1 MDALTRQEY
10 PAMLQALQEQLHPG
24 AAVTKLNE
32 RIKKIGKINSEIADW
47 LHVPLAH
54 RRKFISERRKIEDLY
69 ATSLRK
75 LAKRPLHDIGGQ
87 MGVFDSPWKQILAAT
102 EDTAKSHSHFSN
114 CVGKDVELPLR
125 SFAEVSNEMK
135 SVTTMQKNI
144 SSLARDLEDAR
155 EKNEKLLKKGGKAS
169 ASRLDSASN
178 RLKNASQ
185 QWDVQ
190 SAFVFESLQALDERR
205 INYLRDL
212 LTQYQTYEADHVERT
227 REIVER
233 TLKHVLDIST
243 EVEIL
248 NWSQTGGVRK
258 PLIRQNTI
266 SGTDTSSIPTP
277 TVPSIHGDSQS
288 ERSQPSKAESGE
300 KMTLKRMG
308 TILTRRRQSV
318 HSVFRSASPSSKNG
332 FQPFGRGSSSLS
344 IGPQSPTRESSSHKR
359 ESDNRLS
366 SLPESPR
373 IKKINADA
381 TDSLATVPN
390 RKSPHVS
397 PSRTTSIEA
406 SARLESEVL
415 TKSSSPSNTKESQ
428 VDSEGYSVPH
438 ATNDPISQIEQEIS
452 QVEQPQFKLNIQKDP
467 FPEQESHAIAALSS
481 VANTL
486 RSSQVPPSRKSTFRG
501 RRDLRNN
508 VVVQTGHN
516 STLVPS
522 HAFSNPSLPAS
533 PNPTTEQYPTSSII
547 STNEQTAPVGSD
559 NVSIRSGQLSTSL
572 IPDRHPESNASGLNC
587 SIIETISTTFE
598 GETPVSNR
606 VIGEIALTYNP
617 VADTEPSTAK
627 SHETVKI
634 RNASDLEMLAPN
646 RNFIRPFSTTIAD
659 QFTIDLSLIS
669 RKFLVGFTYRLRTS
683 DVSQT
688 IAPLLIKSAWK
699 NQAGK
704 LGLVLEYRL
713 NPAFSPSPLCF
724 SNLVLIAHYTGTCA
738 SSCQTKPIG
747 THLKEKLLV
756 YWQLGDVTL
765 DGSPRKAIARFSG
778 TEANVPQP
786 GYIKA
791 RWQLTDVEKL
801 SLPRYSSGIGIQQL
815 GDMIT
820 EDSSRSHDDG
830 TDPFADAPT
839 PKLVA
844 SSTPSKKADAE
855 VSLENEFNNW
865 KEVVTVKKLV
875 SGEYLSK

>member
-10 PAMLQALQEQLHPG
+10 PAMLEQLHPG

-75 LAKRPLHDIGGQ
+75 LAKRSLQDISGQ

-102 EDTAKSHSHFSN
+102 EDTANSHSHFSH
-114 CVGKDVELPLR
+114 CIGKDVELPLR
-125 SFAEVSNEMK
+125 NFAEVSNEMK

-144 SSLARDLEDAR
+144 SSLAKDLEDAR
-155 EKNEKLLKKGGKAS
+155 DKNEKLLKKGGKAS

-178 RLKNASQ
+178 RLKNATQ

-205 INYLRDL
+205 INHLRDL
-212 LTQYQTYEADHVERT
+212 LTQYQTYEADHVERN

-258 PLIRQNTI
+258 PLIRKNTI

-277 TVPSIHGDSQS
+277 TAPSIHGDSQS
-288 ERSQPSKAESGE
+288 ERSQPSKAESGG
-300 KMTLKRMG
+300 KMTIKRMG
-308 TILTRRRQSV
+308 TMLTRRRDSV
-318 HSVFRSASPSSKNG
+318 RSVFRSASPSSKDG

-344 IGPQSPTRESSSHKR
+344 VGPQSPTRESSSHKR

-373 IKKINADA
+373 INKIDEDA
-381 TDSLATVPN
+381 TDSLVTVPT

-406 SARLESEVL
+406 SARLESEIV
-415 TKSSSPSNTKESQ
+415 TKSSLPSNTKESQ
-428 VDSEGYSVPH
+428 IDSEGYSVPH
-438 ATNDPISQIEQEIS
+438 ATNDPISQIEQEIA

-501 RRDLRNN
+501 RRDVRNN

-516 STLVPS
+516 STLV
-522 HAFSNPSLPAS
+522 HNLAFSNPSLPTS
-533 PNPTTEQYPTSSII
+533 PNPTTEKYPLSSTI
-547 STNEQTAPVGSD
+547 SSNEQTIPFGSD
-559 NVSIRSGQLSTSL
+559 NVSIKSGQFSTSL
-572 IPDRHPESNASGLNC
+572 TPGRHPEPHASGLNC

-598 GETPVSNR
+598 GETPLSSR
-606 VIGEIALTYNP
+606 IIGEIALAYNP
-617 VADTEPSTAK
+617 GTDTEPSTAK
-627 SHETVKI
+627 NHETIKV
-634 RNASDLEMLAPN
+634 RNVSDLERLAPN
-646 RNFIRPFSTTIAD
+646 RSFIRPSTKTTD

-669 RKFLVGFTYRLRTS
+669 RKFLVGFTYRLRNS
-683 DVSQT
+683 DVSQK

-713 NPAFSPSPLCF
+713 NPAFSPSPLFF

-738 SSCQTKPIG
+738 SSCQTKPVG

-756 YWQLGDVTL
+756 YWQLGDVIL

-778 TEANVPQP
+778 TETNVPQP

-801 SLPRYSSGIGIQQL
+801 SLPSNSSGIGIQLL
-815 GDMIT
+815 GRVTT
-820 EDSSRSHDDG
+820 EDLSKPRDDD
-830 TDPFADAPT
+830 TDPFADAP
-839 PKLVA
+839 PSELVA
-844 SSTPSKKADAE
+844 SPTPSKKTDAE
-855 VSLENEFNNW
+855 FSSENEFNNW